1 MVAVDVA
8 TATGLLRRPVT
19 ENDVAK
25 RRLIHVLSRSLADE
39 GIPDDLITTLEE
51 VLSDRPG
58 AVAPARKMDGLLARF
73 GLPAPRQRPP
83 EVCPLGPEDA
93 ARISDHFRRATR
105 LLVQITPHRVAFYP
119 TEELRLL
126 IALSN
131 ERPDPSEALSYLRRY
146 ALAIVALL
154 DLMGDDEE

>member
-1 MVAVDVA
+1 MVTVDVA
-8 TATGLLRRPVT
+8 TGLPRRPVT
-19 ENDVAK
+19 EKDVAK

-39 GIPDDLITTLEE
+39 GIPDDLIATLEE

-58 AVAPARKMDGLLARF
+58 AAAPARKMGGLLARL
-73 GLPAPRQRPP
+73 GLPVPRQRPP
-83 EVCPLGPEDA
+83 EVAPLGPEDA
-93 ARISDHFRRATR
+93 ARISDRFRRATR
-105 LLVQITPHRVAFYP
+105 LLVQVAPHRVAFYP

-126 IALSN
+126 IALRN
-131 ERPDPSEALSYLRRY
+131 EQPAPGEALSYLRRY